1 MARTYPGSPSVV
13 VATAA
18 ATAGGGGRGRGR
30 GARHSSSSTPPPSN
44 ALGSGKKLNSV
55 HRTNLQEGGES
66 EGEVDIGDAGGD
78 ETRFHDGTG
87 HDDEY
92 DYDEDYEQERYY
104 VEDDYYD
111 YGEDEE
117 PSAYQEEE
125 AVVRELERRAARVE
139 SRQKPWFSLPTVFT
153 WTGCSMTAAT
163 EPKTNPYTSP
173 PFGIRRNNNDY
184 TRDDYEG
191 IAFAG
196 EELYEPAFH
205 IDSSDSSRR
214 DGQVYERPFEATI
227 YYYLNPFRVL
237 WWILKNLTS
246 SLRSIVVSV
255 FDVSFY
261 VCWSVSM
268 LIFFVARR
276 PWRQRRKIAQT
287 FGSLI
292 ISPLPMAL
300 VVFVCAFYVLSRQS
314 TSTSQPTGTYEPY
327 QDFEYPRSGY
337 LEDVWELLQPR
348 QRFSQ
353 LLKDVRS
360 TVTPA
365 PGTWVPL
372 RKGGGSR
379 HRIQIPE
386 DALHSIKDLE
396 SRIEWIQQT
405 LQDLAD
411 TEDHRAMQVDNR
423 FYMLDRR
430 VSSAEQ
436 RLYEVNDEVESLRQ
450 YFIDDEWIEGRVAT
464 LVELH
469 QQQQHESKATIA
481 DKHALPTDSRSLTN
495 VEHQAIQDLIDEALE
510 KYAADVLA
518 KPDYAL
524 HSAGGRIIP
533 QMTFFNFL
541 ITEEPTYLGRLLGL
555 VHLMPAQQ
563 NIQVENFAVKAI
575 QPDMHMGA
583 CWAMNGTQG
592 QIAIR
597 LSRRVV
603 VTEVTVEHVDPRVAF
618 DVRSAPKEME
628 VWRLAAPLGKEKEGD
643 DGTTG
648 STSVLGTWWK
658 EGSPVEGAT
667 LLTKISY
674 QLPVYDGT
682 RHQQQRE
689 RQEKEGEQAGGRRES
704 DGNSARSRSRQ
715 PKLVQTFHVPRS
727 KQNVPSYGVVVKVNS
742 NWGHPDFTCLYRVRV
757 HGYEPTQGVS

>member
-1 MARTYPGSPSVV
+1 
-13 VATAA
+13 
-18 ATAGGGGRGRGR
+18 
-30 GARHSSSSTPPPSN
+30 
-44 ALGSGKKLNSV
+44 
-55 HRTNLQEGGES
+55 
-66 EGEVDIGDAGGD
+66 
-78 ETRFHDGTG
+78 
-87 HDDEY
+87 
-92 DYDEDYEQERYY
+92 
-104 VEDDYYD
+104 
-111 YGEDEE
+111 
-117 PSAYQEEE
+117 
-125 AVVRELERRAARVE
+125 
-139 SRQKPWFSLPTVFT
+139 
-153 WTGCSMTAAT
+153 
-163 EPKTNPYTSP
+163 
-173 PFGIRRNNNDY
+173 
-184 TRDDYEG
+184 
-191 IAFAG
+191 
-196 EELYEPAFH
+196 
-205 IDSSDSSRR
+205 
-214 DGQVYERPFEATI
+214 
-227 YYYLNPFRVL
+227 
-237 WWILKNLTS
+237 
-246 SLRSIVVSV
+246 
-255 FDVSFY
+255 
-261 VCWSVSM
+261 
-268 LIFFVARR
+268 
-276 PWRQRRKIAQT
+276 
-287 FGSLI
+287 
-292 ISPLPMAL
+292 
-300 VVFVCAFYVLSRQS
+300 
-314 TSTSQPTGTYEPY
+314 
-327 QDFEYPRSGY
+327 
-337 LEDVWELLQPR
+337 
-348 QRFSQ
+348 
-353 LLKDVRS
+353 
-360 TVTPA
+360 
-365 PGTWVPL
+365 
-372 RKGGGSR
+372 
-379 HRIQIPE
+379 
-386 DALHSIKDLE
+386 
-396 SRIEWIQQT
+396 
-405 LQDLAD
+405 
-411 TEDHRAMQVDNR
+411 MQVDNR

-469 QQQQHESKATIA
+469 QQQHESKATIA

-648 STSVLGTWWK
+648 STS
-658 EGSPVEGAT
+658 
-667 LLTKISY
+667 
-674 QLPVYDGT
+674 
-682 RHQQQRE
+682 
-689 RQEKEGEQAGGRRES
+689 
-704 DGNSARSRSRQ
+704 
-715 PKLVQTFHVPRS
+715 TFHVPRS